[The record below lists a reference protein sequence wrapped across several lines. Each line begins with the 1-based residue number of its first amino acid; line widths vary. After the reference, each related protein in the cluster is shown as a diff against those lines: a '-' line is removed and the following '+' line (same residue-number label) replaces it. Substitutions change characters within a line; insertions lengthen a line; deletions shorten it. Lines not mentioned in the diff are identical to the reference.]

1 MNGYVVTVDFRIKP
15 GAMAEFRKLMDANAI
30 ASFAE
35 EPGCQ
40 RFDVLTPRGEADRV
54 YLYEIYDDRAAFE
67 AHLRSPH
74 FQSFNSASAPLVD
87 SKTVAEYDLVC
98 EASEQ

>member
-1 MNGYVVTVDFRIKP
+1 MNGYVITVDFRLKP
-15 GAMAEFRKLMDANAI
+15 GAMDDFRKLMDANAI

-40 RFDVLTPRGEADRV
+40 RFDVLIPKDQWDRV
-54 YLYEIYDDRAAFE
+54 FLYEIYDDRAAFE

-74 FQSFNSASAPLVD
+74 FQSFNSASAPLVQ
-87 SKTVAEYDLVC
+87 SKQVAEYDLVC